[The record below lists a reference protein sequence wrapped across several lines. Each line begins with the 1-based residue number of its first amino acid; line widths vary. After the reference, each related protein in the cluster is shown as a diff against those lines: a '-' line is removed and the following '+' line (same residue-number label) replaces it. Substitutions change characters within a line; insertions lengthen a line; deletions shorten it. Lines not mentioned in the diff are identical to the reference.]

1 MRFRHQ
7 QVSQGV
13 VTPLPVSWMLTVLK
27 TQLLPSPPPT
37 LACTSP
43 LMARKCGALLARV
56 AGSSR

>member
-13 VTPLPVSWMLTVLK
+13 VTPLPVSWMLTAL
-27 TQLLPSPPPT
+27 QLSFYLPPPPT